1 MSEERKSL
9 EEAITEL
16 KLAALTRAAH
26 EGKFDLRFLPKAL
39 RERTI
44 QAQFKEM
51 LELQPI
57 GVRMRHWV
65 RGISKHLTDRQA
77 HKEERRR

>member
-1 MSEERKSL
+1 MIEKRKSL
-9 EEAITEL
+9 AEAIAEL

-26 EGKFDLRFLPKAL
+26 EGKFDLRYLPKAL
-39 RERTI
+39 RGRTI

-51 LELQPI
+51 LDLQPI

-65 RGISKHLTDRQA
+65 RGIGRQLTGRQA
-77 HKEERRR
+77 HKE